1 MQKKCIKKKA
11 AGQKECISKNK
22 NAKGS
27 QKKCKKKSR
36 TAVQKKSKK
45 CKKNAHTTKFYTP
58 PFLCDFWWHFWHFL
72 RFLGMRLHFLCF
84 FVRVFL
90 RFFAFSQGNAQKMKK
105 KTLKKRKYK
114 AKNAKAKTRTFFIA
128 FVLLFGCIFCIFCAL
143 FLLFVCLF
151 CAFLHFCAVFCI
163 GLVDKCV
170 FFAFL
175 RFFCIPRHPLVTC
188 FCVFCAFFRDWF
200 CIIFAL
206 FMHFLFCCVIRT
218 SFSVHHNS
226 SNSRSSQ

>member
-27 QKKCKKKSR
+27 QKKCQKKK
-36 TAVQKKSKK
+36 AEQQFKKKAK
-45 CKKNAHTTKFYTP
+45 NAKKNAHTTKFHTP

-105 KTLKKRKYK
+105 
-114 AKNAKAKTRTFFIA
+114 NAKKTQIQSKKCKGKDPNVFYRIRFA
-128 FVLLFGCIFCIFCAL
+128 FWLH
-143 FLLFVCLF
+143 
-151 CAFLHFCAVFCI
+151 FLHFLCIVFAFCVPFLCI
-163 GLVDKCV
+163 FAFLCGFLHWFSGQMRFFRIFYV
-170 FFAFL
+170 FFAFQGIL
-175 RFFCIPRHPLVTC
+175 
-188 FCVFCAFFRDWF
+188 W
-200 CIIFAL
+200 
-206 FMHFLFCCVIRT
+206 
-218 SFSVHHNS
+218 
-226 SNSRSSQ
+226 